1 MKVGAIFPQT
11 EIGIDTGAIKE
22 YAQATESLGYDFLLA
37 FDHVLGANEAHPHRL
52 DRPYRHYDMFHEP
65 FVLFGYL
72 AAVTESVELATG
84 IIILPQRQTALVAKQ
99 AAAVDVLSG
108 GRLRLGIGV
117 GWNHVEFE
125 ALGENWRNR
134 GRRSEEQIEVMRQ
147 LWTNELITFNG
158 KWHTIT
164 DAGILPL
171 PIQRPIPVWL
181 GGRSDRTIRRIVD
194 IGDGWI
200 LTGRPDD
207 GAKAAIDSLHAYAAE
222 AGRDAGEHRHRGLGI
237 RKHRRRGRLGERGG
251 GMEGAGRNA
260 CVPEHDARRLGLAR
274 RAHLRHPPLQ
284 GSHRGPLTR
293 GAKPSPYL
301 CTGGGDERML
311 RVH

>member
-11 EIGIDTGAIKE
+11 EIGVDTGAIRE
-22 YAQATESLGYDFLLA
+22 FAQATESLGYDFLLA
-37 FDHVLGANEAHPHRL
+37 FDHVLGANAATHTGL
-52 DRPYRHYDMFHEP
+52 TGPYRHDDMFHEP

-72 AAVTESVELATG
+72 AAVTERVELATG

-117 GWNHVEFE
+117 GWNYVEYE

-134 GRRSEEQIEVMRQ
+134 GARSEEQIEVMRR
-147 LWTNELITFNG
+147 LWTEELVTYEG
-158 KWHTIT
+158 RWHKIT

-171 PIQRPIPVWL
+171 PVQRPIPVWL
-181 GGRSDRTIRRIVD
+181 GGRADRTIRRIVS

-207 GAKAAIDSLHAYAAE
+207 GAKEVIERLHSYANE
-222 AGRDAGEHRHRGLGI
+222 AGRDAGGIGIEGWVSASIGGADEWAKEAAGWKALGATHVSLNTM
-237 RKHRRRGRLGERGG
+237 R
-251 GMEGAGRNA
+251 A
-260 CVPEHDARRLGLAR
+260 GLATPEAHIEAIR
-274 RAHLRHPPLQ
+274 RFREAVA
-284 GSHRGPLTR
+284 GI
-293 GAKPSPYL
+293 
-301 CTGGGDERML
+301 
-311 RVH
+311 

>member
-11 EIGIDTGAIKE
+11 EIGVDTGAIRE
-22 YAQATESLGYDFLLA
+22 FAQATESLGYDFLLA
-37 FDHVLGANEAHPHRL
+37 FDHVLGANAATHTGL
-52 DRPYRHYDMFHEP
+52 TGPYRHDDMFHEP

-72 AAVTESVELATG
+72 AAVTERVELATG

-117 GWNHVEFE
+117 GWNYVEYE

-134 GRRSEEQIEVMRQ
+134 GVRSEEQIEVMRR
-147 LWTNELITFNG
+147 LWTEELVTYEG
-158 KWHTIT
+158 RWHKIT

-171 PIQRPIPVWL
+171 PVQRPIPVWL
-181 GGRSDRTIRRIVD
+181 GGRADRTIRRIVS

-207 GAKAAIDSLHAYAAE
+207 SAKEAIERLHSYAAE
-222 AGRDAGEHRHRGLGI
+222 AGRDVGGIGIEGWVSASIGGAEEWAREAEGWKALGATHVSLNTMRAGLDTPEAHIGAIRGF
-237 RKHRRRGRLGERGG
+237 REAV
-251 GMEGAGRNA
+251 AG
-260 CVPEHDARRLGLAR
+260 V
-274 RAHLRHPPLQ
+274 
-284 GSHRGPLTR
+284 
-293 GAKPSPYL
+293 
-301 CTGGGDERML
+301 
-311 RVH
+311 

>member
-1 MKVGAIFPQT
+1 M
-11 EIGIDTGAIKE
+11 
-22 YAQATESLGYDFLLA
+22 
-37 FDHVLGANEAHPHRL
+37 LGANEATHTDL
-52 DRPYRHYDMFHEP
+52 TGPYRHYDMFHEP

-207 GAKAAIDSLHAYAAE
+207 GAKAVIDSLRAYAAE
-222 AGRDAGEHRHRGLGI
+222 AGRDAASIGIEGWVSASIGGVDEWAKEAEGWKALGATHVSLNTMRAGLDSPDAHIDAIRRFKNATAGI
-237 RKHRRRGRLGERGG
+237 
-251 GMEGAGRNA
+251 
-260 CVPEHDARRLGLAR
+260 
-274 RAHLRHPPLQ
+274 
-284 GSHRGPLTR
+284 
-293 GAKPSPYL
+293 
-301 CTGGGDERML
+301 
-311 RVH
+311 